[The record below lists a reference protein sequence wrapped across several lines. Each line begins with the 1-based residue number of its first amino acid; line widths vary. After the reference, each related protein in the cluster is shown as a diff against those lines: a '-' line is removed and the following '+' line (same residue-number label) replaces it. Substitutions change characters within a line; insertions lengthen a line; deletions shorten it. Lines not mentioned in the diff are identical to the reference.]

1 MTVEILNTGSE
12 LLLGNVVNT
21 HLAWL
26 GQQLFPLGL
35 RVSRQTTVPD
45 GDAIRTVLEEAFPR
59 CEILIVTGGLGPT
72 TDDITREITA
82 ELLKRPLVED
92 PAIFEEIARRLE
104 KRRITLRERMR
115 RQAMVPE
122 GAVVLP
128 NANGTAPGLYLS
140 ASELD
145 GTKTPHLFLF
155 PGPPRELQPM
165 FIDHALPILE
175 SIVSDRGDTICRVY
189 RVVGMGESTVE
200 EILGLALSE
209 RGDLE
214 VGYCARPNE
223 VDFRLIGPAAL
234 IAEVEPLVL
243 STLGDHVVA
252 FDNESL
258 EKRIV
263 EELRKSKR
271 TLATAESCT
280 GGLVAHRITNVPG
293 SSEIFLEGYVTYS
306 NEAKSRSVNVPA
318 ELIETLGA
326 VSEPVACAMAEGA
339 RLTTGAEFG
348 IGITGIAGPGGGT
361 ETKPV
366 GTVFIALAQEGEQT
380 LCRREYFPTDRETF
394 KQLASQTAL
403 DMLRRRLNWLDR

>member
-1 MTVEILNTGSE
+1 
-12 LLLGNVVNT
+12 
-21 HLAWL
+21 
-26 GQQLFPLGL
+26 
-35 RVSRQTTVPD
+35 
-45 GDAIRTVLEEAFPR
+45 
-59 CEILIVTGGLGPT
+59 
-72 TDDITREITA
+72 
-82 ELLKRPLVED
+82 
-92 PAIFEEIARRLE
+92 
-104 KRRITLRERMR
+104 MR
-115 RQAMVPE
+115 RQAMVPQ

-145 GTKTPHLFLF
+145 GAKTPHLFLF

-165 FIDHALPILE
+165 FIDYALPILE
-175 SIVSDRGDTICRVY
+175 NIATDRGDTVCRVY

-234 IAEVEPLVL
+234 VAEVEPLVL

-306 NEAKSRSVNVPA
+306 NEAKSRSVNVSA
-318 ELIETLGA
+318 ELIETMGA

-339 RLTTGAEFG
+339 RLTTGADFG

-366 GTVFIALAQEGEQT
+366 GTVFIALAHEGEKT
-380 LCRREYFPTDRETF
+380 LCRREYFPSDRETF

-403 DMLRRRLNWLDR
+403 DMLRRRLGWLDR